1 MKTEMTSRRD
11 HRFLKGLLTG
21 TFVGAGLAIWFAPR
35 LAAELRQR
43 VTDSARD
50 LRARASDRYDRVST
64 RVDEAVE
71 DLTRTGQDVRDDMA
85 DAVVRG
91 AQEVERVAT
100 AAKTDRLHDTTKRS
114 TGDGHPATP
123 RAV

>member
-1 MKTEMTSRRD
+1 MKTEMTSRRYY
-11 HRFLKGLLTG
+11 RFLKGLLTG

-43 VTDSARD
+43 VADSARD
-50 LRARASDRYDRVST
+50 LRARASDRYDRVAA

-114 TGDGHPATP
+114 TG
-123 RAV
+123 